1 MFSNPQSMWRA
12 PVTWLF
18 LLLLI
23 NTSAVSAQ
31 TVEESSRRIAD
42 ASVSQPTFSTRHSDP
57 LWNGAVIGAGA
68 GIASGLFICRLT
80 EPWDVC
86 RDQVGPMIA
95 YGAIGAGIGIG
106 IDALIHGRR
115 VTASPF
121 VARRAGGLRLAVRF

>member
-1 MFSNPQSMWRA
+1 MWRTA
-12 PVTWLF
+12 VTWLF
-18 LLLLI
+18 VFLLI

-31 TVEESSRRIAD
+31 ILEQSARRLAD
-42 ASVSQPTFSTRHSDP
+42 ASASQPAFSARQSDP
-57 LWNGAVIGAGA
+57 LWNGALIGAGA
-68 GIASGLFICRLT
+68 GIASGLFLCRLT

-86 RDQVGPMIA
+86 RNQIGPMIA

-121 VARRAGGLRLAVRF
+121 VARRAGGLQLAVNF